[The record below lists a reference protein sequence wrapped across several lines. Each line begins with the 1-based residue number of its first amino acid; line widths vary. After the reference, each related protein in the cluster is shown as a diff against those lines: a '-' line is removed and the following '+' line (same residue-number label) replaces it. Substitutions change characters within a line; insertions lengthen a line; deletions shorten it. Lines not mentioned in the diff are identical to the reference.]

1 MGKIHGSYS
10 KVMTKNNAYA
20 PVSDLLLTPAPPP
33 HPSPFMLFSL
43 YSVFLFTNIVFF
55 YVIVKIQ

>member
-1 MGKIHGSYS
+1 
-10 KVMTKNNAYA
+10 MTKNNAYA